1 MSAPAL
7 CGRLLG
13 SLVRD
18 SANEMARWSDRRSD
32 ILWLCEPGAETT
44 GAKTAPQLNHGV
56 ITHGR
61 DSTNMINH
69 GVITTYLSMG
79 FQIIKPRLRA
89 TEPFAYYQA
98 GPGNFA
104 ERDKVRDTIKT
115 TVWQALST
123 LSDRRCST
131 VAVRR

>member
-32 ILWLCEPGAETT
+32 ILLGSRDHDTTGAGETT

-56 ITHGR
+56 KHTEGA
-61 DSTNMINH
+61 TCYLPEEL
-69 GVITTYLSMG
+69 GVQM
-79 FQIIKPRLRA
+79 IKPRLRA

-98 GPGNFA
+98 GWP
-104 ERDKVRDTIKT
+104 EKVKRKVSARSASLVLT
-115 TVWQALST
+115 
-123 LSDRRCST
+123 
-131 VAVRR
+131 